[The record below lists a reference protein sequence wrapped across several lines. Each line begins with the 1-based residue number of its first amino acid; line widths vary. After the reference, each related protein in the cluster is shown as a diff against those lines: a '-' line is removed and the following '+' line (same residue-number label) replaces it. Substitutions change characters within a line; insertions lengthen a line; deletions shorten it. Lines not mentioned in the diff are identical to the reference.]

1 MRRFGVD
8 VPLLKEFPQVE
19 AKSETNLSSR
29 HYLDDYCDFEP
40 FPSHRLRPQGLCVL
54 LSRSLCPVSFLLWP
68 WCWLPFGTKEVFGTS
83 EEASVWFTNEVA
95 SGEGTRM

>member
-1 MRRFGVD
+1 MRRFDVD

-40 FPSHRLRPQGLCVL
+40 FPSHRLRP
-54 LSRSLCPVSFLLWP
+54 
-68 WCWLPFGTKEVFGTS
+68 
-83 EEASVWFTNEVA
+83 
-95 SGEGTRM
+95 